1 MTVKE
6 ALKSVHAYPIPDRVL
21 ANTAEARELTLEI
34 DITVAIRQENK
45 FKLAE
50 ADLLVWVSQAPNVS
64 EEGVSFDML
73 VTDRKELRERANRIY
88 GELGDPK
95 HVPPASNIANVF
107 TYQGE
112 DI

>member
-6 ALKSVHAYPIPDRVL
+6 ALRAVHAYPIPDRVL
-21 ANTAEARELTLEI
+21 SNTAEARDLSLETEI
-34 DITVAIRQENK
+34 NSTIRQDNK

-64 EEGVSFDML
+64 EAGVSFDML

-88 GELGDPK
+88 GDLGDSK
-95 HVPPASNIANVF
+95 YNPPASNTVNVF
-107 TYQGE
+107 SYQGD